1 MELEFTAHARR
12 RIEQRGVTR
21 SQIIETLRYPDITM
35 PGTSEKTTKFEKNL
49 GKVVC
54 VVAVNESYPRKVV
67 TAFFKD

>member
-1 MELEFTAHARR
+1 MELRFTAHARR

-21 SQIIETLRYPDITM
+21 SQIIETLQNPDITM
-35 PGTSEKTTKFEKNL
+35 PGDSEGTTKFEKNL

-54 VVAVNESYPRKVV
+54 VVAVNESYPRIIV